1 MNENEDIDI
10 GKDPYI
16 DDRGEILNYYLDNK
30 INHVGLID
38 SVKGS
43 VRGNH
48 YHPEQIQSCILIS
61 GKYLSI
67 TKNLNYENSNI
78 ETRLVKAGD
87 ISIIRKNIAHTM
99 IFIEDSIF
107 INLVDGERAHENY
120 GETHTF
126 PLELVNNELSEIY
139 LDTFKSF
146 CRLCGSGNL
155 SLAHSF
161 GLSPLANNLLDS
173 LDDIAKSYPLELN
186 FCNDCCN
193 IQLNTVVSPNLLFDE
208 YLYTSST
215 SKLFVSHFEEM
226 AKNVINKY
234 DLNDSSLVVD
244 IGSND
249 GVFLKP
255 LIEKGIKAIGVEPAQ
270 NLSEKANSEN
280 LKTINSYF
288 NKEIVKLIIK
298 EDGKADI
305 VTAFN
310 VFAHSDYLKDIAE
323 SSFELL
329 KDDGVFII
337 EVQSLGAM
345 IDEMLFDNVYHEHV
359 NYWSVTNLI
368 KFFKELSLN
377 VNDFEKVDTHGGSLR
392 VYISRSKE
400 ISASVLEQVEYE
412 KTLGLESIDTFYD
425 FSKKLHNQKTKIYEK
440 IKKEKESGKKILF
453 YGAPAKATT
462 LLNYY
467 GINRDLVEYT
477 IEDNPLKINK
487 FIPNTK
493 IQIVDKKFGSEYN
506 PDLVIVLAWNFF
518 DSIKEQNQQTFKN
531 AKFTTLNDLI

>member
-1 MNENEDIDI
+1 MNENEEIGV

-61 GKYLSI
+61 GKYLSV

-99 IFIEDSIF
+99 IFLEDSIF

-126 PLELVNNELSEIY
+126 PLELVNNELSDIY

-146 CRLCGSGNL
+146 CRLCDSGNL

-173 LDDIAKSYPLELN
+173 SDEIAKSYPLELN

-215 SKLFVSHFEEM
+215 SKLFVSHFEEI
-226 AKNVINKY
+226 ANNVINKY

-255 LIEKGIKAIGVEPAQ
+255 LIENGIRAIGVEPAQ

-280 LKTINSYF
+280 LKTLNSYF
-288 NKEIVKLIIK
+288 DKEIVELIIK

-392 VYISRSKE
+392 VYVSRSKE
-400 ISASVLEQVEYE
+400 ISDSVLEQVEYE
-412 KTLGLESIDTFYD
+412 KSLCLESINTFYD
-425 FSKKLHNQKTKIYEK
+425 FSKKLHDQKTKIYEK
-440 IKKEKESGKKILF
+440 IKEEKESGKKILF

-467 GINRDLVEYT
+467 GINNDLVEYT
-477 IEDNPLKINK
+477 IEDNSLKINK

-493 IQIVDKKFGSEYN
+493 IQIVDKKFGEEYN

-518 DSIKEQNQQTFKN
+518 DSIKEQNQKIFKN